1 MSKTL
6 LALSVLAVL
15 SGCSTN
21 STSISPTNA
30 IAKSTLVQTQNDL
43 PTPQD
48 TTMTT
53 QDRHLWLEDITGD
66 KPLAWVRAHNQTTDQ
81 ALAST
86 PRFAQ
91 IKQNLL
97 GILNATDKIPYVV
110 KRGDFYY
117 NFWTDD
123 THKQGIW
130 RRTTWQ
136 EYQKPNPQWEL
147 LLDIDALNAQENEN
161 WVWHGATCLVSDP
174 DVCLVALS
182 RGGADADVSR
192 EFDLKTKR
200 FVKDGYVRPEAKGE
214 LGFINKDLVYLTDAS
229 QGQTQS
235 GYARTVKLWQR
246 GTPMSS
252 AATVYEADPTHL
264 AVSAGFDEDTQIGYV
279 VDALDFYHS
288 ELFVHD
294 PKTRRLDKVE
304 GLPALMDKAIY
315 KNYLTLTPKEDWTHE
330 GKTYKAGS
338 YLVADLHQWQQG
350 VRDVKV
356 LFEPT
361 ATTSLESVVWTK
373 HYVVINALDH
383 VKNRLQVLSI
393 KDWQAVA
400 INLPQNGK
408 IDVSAVDDKH
418 SDELWLT
425 VSGFTTPVSLYRLD
439 LNKPNL
445 QKIKAMPSFFKESD
459 FVVAQHFATSKDG
472 TKVPYFLVHHK
483 ALKKDGQNPTLLYGY
498 GGFEVSLT
506 PDYSA
511 GVGTSWLSLQ
521 SDTGRHGVYVLANIR
536 GGGEYGPMW
545 HQSAIKDKR
554 HKAYE
559 DFAAVA
565 MDLIDKRI
573 TSPKHL
579 GVQGGSNGG
588 LLTGNMLTQYPN
600 LFGAVVIQV
609 PLLDMQRYTKLL
621 AGASWVAEYGDP
633 DDPKDWAFLQTF
645 SPYHLFDPNKA
656 YPPVLLTTSTRDDRV
671 HPAHARKMMAKLDEA
686 GKDAYYYENIEGGH
700 GGAANN
706 EQRAYM
712 SALSYEF
719 LWQRLGE

>member
-15 SGCSTN
+15 TGCSLPNTQPQG
-21 STSISPTNA
+21 TSA
-30 IAKSTLVQTQNDL
+30 QSTLMQNAA
-43 PTPQD
+43 PTISQENP
-48 TTMTT
+48 MTT
-53 QDRHLWLEDITGD
+53 QDPHLWLEEVTGD
-66 KPLAWVRAHNQTTDQ
+66 KPLAWVRQHNTAADQ

-110 KRGDFYY
+110 KRGEFYY

-136 EYQKPNPQWEL
+136 EYQKLNPKWET
-147 LLDIDALNAQENEN
+147 LLDIDALNAAENEN
-161 WVWHGATCLVSDP
+161 WVWHGAQCLDSDP
-174 DVCLVALS
+174 NVCLVALS
-182 RGGADADVSR
+182 RGGSDADVSR
-192 EFDLKTKR
+192 EFDLKSKR
-200 FVKDGYVRPEAKGE
+200 FVKDGYYRPEAKGE
-214 LGFINKDLVYLTDAS
+214 LGFINKDLVYLIDAS
-229 QGQTQS
+229 QGETES

-252 AATVYEADPTHL
+252 AKTVYEVNPAHL
-264 AVSAGFDEDTQIGYV
+264 MASGGFDEETQIGYV
-279 VDALDFYHS
+279 VDAIDFYHS

-294 PKTRRLDKVE
+294 PKTERLDKVE
-304 GLPALMDKAIY
+304 GLPTLMDKAIY
-315 KNYLTLTPKEDWTHE
+315 KQYLTLTPKEDWIHH

-338 YLVADLHQWQQG
+338 YLVADLHKWQKG
-350 VRDVKV
+350 ERDVKV

-361 ATTSLESVVWTK
+361 PTTSLESVVWTK
-373 HYVVINALDH
+373 NYVVINALDH
-383 VKNRLQVLSI
+383 VKNRLNVLSI
-393 KDWQAVA
+393 KDWQPIA
-400 INLPQNGK
+400 INFPKDGK

-439 LNKPNL
+439 LNKPTL
-445 QKIKAMPSFFKESD
+445 QKIKAMPSFFKESE
-459 FVVAQHFATSKDG
+459 FVVAQNFATSKDG
-472 TKVPYFLVHHK
+472 TKVPYFVVHHK
-483 ALKKDGQNPTLLYGY
+483 DLKKDGKNPTLLYGY
-498 GGFEVSLT
+498 GGFEISLT

-511 GVGTSWLSLQ
+511 GVGSSWLSLQ
-521 SDTGRHGVYVLANIR
+521 SDSGRHGVYVLANIR
-536 GGGEYGPMW
+536 GGGEYGPTW

-565 MDLIDKRI
+565 LDLIEQNI
-573 TSPKHL
+573 TSAKHL

-588 LLTGNMLTQYPN
+588 LLTGNMLTQYPK

-633 DDPKDWAFLQTF
+633 DDPKEWQFLQTF
-645 SPYHLFDPNKA
+645 SPYHLFDPKKA

-671 HPAHARKMMAKLDEA
+671 HPAHARKMMAKLSEA
-686 GKDAYYYENIEGGH
+686 GKEAYYYENIEGGH

-712 SALSYEF
+712 NALAYEF
-719 LWQRLGE
+719 LWQKLGK